1 MSLFG
6 TLNIGKNALA
16 VSQAQIQVTG
26 NNIANAGNPNY
37 TRQVA
42 RVTSTAAT
50 RYKQGVFI
58 GNGVDFTSVTRQVDE
73 ALSARLRG
81 ATSDN
86 AGASTHQEWLA
97 RVESVF
103 NELTDDDLSS
113 QLSSFFGA
121 WSGLAGKTQDLAQR
135 QVVLTN
141 GASVAQRLNDF
152 ANQFQSLEG
161 DIDLRLAGKVR
172 DADSLVQ
179 QLAELNAEITV
190 AEGGLAGEALSL
202 RDQRDDILKQLSGL
216 LDITTVQDGPAINV
230 YVGSQPLVV
239 DSVARSIGLT
249 QTLENGK
256 KQLRVSFM
264 DNGGP
269 VNPTGGEL
277 GGLAAARGS
286 IGETQERI
294 DAVASSLIF
303 ELNKLHSSGQALS
316 GFSTVTGTYEVLDPG
331 AALNSAANGL
341 PFQANNGSF
350 VVQVRNK
357 TTGQTVSSL
366 INVDLDG
373 IGTETTVNSLVS
385 DLGGIANVSASLVAG
400 KLNIRSDSSDVEIT
414 FSQDTSG
421 ALAALGIN
429 TFFSGSSA
437 NDIAVNAALAN
448 QPQMLA
454 AAKNGQPTDN
464 QTALAIARLSET
476 GVKSLGGATLSQS
489 YDALITGVGAATAS
503 ASVRAEASTV
513 VLETLTAQREGLSG
527 VSLDEEAVK
536 LVAQQR
542 SFQSAA
548 QLISTI
554 DDLLDIVINLGR

>member
-26 NNIANAGNPNY
+26 NNISNAGNPNY
-37 TRQVA
+37 SRQVA
-42 RVTSTAAT
+42 RVTSSAAT

-73 ALSARLRG
+73 ALNARLRG

-113 QLSSFFGA
+113 QLSGFFGA

-161 DIDLRLAGKVR
+161 DVDLRLGGKVR
-172 DADSLVQ
+172 DADSLIQ
-179 QLAELNAEITV
+179 QLADLNAEITV

-216 LDITTVQDGPAINV
+216 LDITTVQAGSAINV

-239 DSVARSIGLT
+239 DAVSRRIGLT
-249 QTLENGK
+249 QTIEDGK
-256 KQLRVSFM
+256 KQLAVSFM

-277 GGLAAARGS
+277 GGLAAARQS
-286 IGETQERI
+286 IRETQDRI
-294 DAVASSLIF
+294 DAVAGSLVF
-303 ELNKLHSSGQALS
+303 ELNKLHSSGQALV
-316 GFSTVTGTYEVLDPG
+316 GFSSVTGTYEVLDPA
-331 AALNSAANGL
+331 AALNSTNTGL

-373 IGTETTVNSLVS
+373 IGTETTVNSLMS
-385 DLGGIANVSASLVAG
+385 DLDGVANVSASLVAG
-400 KLNIRSDSSDVEIT
+400 KLSIRSDSPDVEIT

-421 ALAALGIN
+421 ALAVLGIN
-429 TFFSGSSA
+429 TFFTGSAA
-437 NDIAVNAALAN
+437 NDIALNAAIVN
-448 QPQMLA
+448 KPQMLA
-454 AAKNGQPTDN
+454 AARNGQPTDN